1 MLLRLG
7 YVLDICVAFSVKTMQ
22 AREWNLPRAVVCRTP
37 DKGLDK
43 IWTSDWGGNRSEDE
57 VFGEEH
63 LYWTAAGLLEPHITY
78 NQSHFRNADEDFE
91 ALVIRSMSRM
101 NFPFEYT
108 YMTCL
113 LS

>member
-22 AREWNLPRAVVCRTP
+22 AREWNLPRAVCLTS

-43 IWTSDWGGNRSEDE
+43 IWTSDWGGIRSKDE

-63 LYWTAAGLLEPHITY
+63 LYWTAAGLLETHIT
-78 NQSHFRNADEDFE
+78 
-91 ALVIRSMSRM
+91 
-101 NFPFEYT
+101 
-108 YMTCL
+108 
-113 LS
+113 

>member
-1 MLLRLG
+1 
-7 YVLDICVAFSVKTMQ
+7 
-22 AREWNLPRAVVCRTP
+22 
-37 DKGLDK
+37 
-43 IWTSDWGGNRSEDE
+43 
-57 VFGEEH
+57 
-63 LYWTAAGLLEPHITY
+63 LLEPHITY